1 MKSIHL
7 LKGIKTIKIFEGK
20 EGKNHFNMM
29 VLIK

>member
-7 LKGIKTIKIFEGK
+7 LKGIKTIKICEGK
-20 EGKNHFNMM
+20 EGKNCNVV

>member
-7 LKGIKTIKIFEGK
+7 LKDIKTIKIFKGK
-20 EGKNHFNMM
+20 EGKNHNVV